1 MPPRKRSPEPPEP
14 ARPSKARSAAKPAGA
29 RQRSKGKAPAPGD
42 LSTYEAKRDFTRTPE
57 PPPHPPPTEAG
68 PLTFVVQQHR
78 ATRMHYDVRLEVD
91 GAMPSWPVPRGPSTN
106 PRDKRLAI
114 QTEPHPLD
122 YASFEGVIPKG
133 EYGGGEVIVWDNGTY
148 SPDEAL
154 PGEASSDG
162 GASGD
167 GSSGGR
173 PSERHRATSFGDRAQ
188 AEARVRAGIAAGKLS
203 VTFRGRKLKGS
214 WTFVK
219 TKASEDSWLLIKHQ
233 DEAADRDRE
242 LVAGDAS
249 VISGLTIADLQSGR
263 LPDPTRAGTPPR
275 LADLP
280 GVALGEPPAGLKPM
294 QATLATGPF
303 DDPRW
308 LFEPK
313 LDGVRALV
321 TVVGGV
327 ATLRSRRGLDITAQ
341 YPALARALARQP
353 AATLVLDGEIVALG
367 ERGVPS
373 FERLQQR
380 MGLQNPDEI
389 ATADA
394 ELPVLFFAFDIVHL
408 DGYDLRRVP
417 LEHRVEV
424 RARVLLPGPLVQ
436 PVQTFAADGVA
447 AFEAAA
453 ALGLEGVVA
462 KRRDSPYED
471 GKRSRRWLKVKA
483 RRTDEF
489 VVGGHHSGEGTR
501 SGTFGALLLGTRDE
515 ADATSDAL
523 RYVGRVG
530 TGFDEATLRALRAR
544 LDALETDA
552 NPFGEEPPDCER
564 VTFVRPE
571 LVAEVAYANATRDG
585 ILRAPSFV
593 RLRPDKAPSEVR
605 RARAVAPPS
614 GALPPDGRA
623 EEPGADVSALEGA
636 LPIALPIPEVLKQ
649 LDRDVPELQ
658 LAVGSHKLRV
668 SNLDKVMWP
677 VHAEE
682 PAVTKRGLLRYLAEV
697 SPWLLP
703 HVRDRPVTLTRYPDG
718 IEGPSFYQKHY
729 EQAPDFVETVRV
741 YVDSSSGDQTA
752 ILCNNLPTLLWL
764 GQLADLELHVS
775 LARAN
780 PEPDGYHLS
789 MVFGGSK
796 EQVERSALGHPD
808 FVLFDLDPYVYAG
821 TEASGEK
828 PQLNRRAF
836 AQTVEVARW
845 LKELLDAASLSSFV
859 KTSGATG
866 LHVYVPILRQFDY
879 RTVRSVADTIGG
891 FVRRA
896 HPREATLEWAT
907 EKRTGKIFIDVNQNA
922 RIKNLAAAFSPRAKP
937 GAPVSMPLRWD
948 ELDDVYP
955 TDFTIR
961 TALARI
967 AEHGDPWADVLDY
980 KHDLQAL
987 IERG

>member
-1 MPPRKRSPEPPEP
+1 MPPRKRPSEPSEPSEPP
-14 ARPSKARSAAKPAGA
+14 KARSASKPASTRRRSNAKPPDDPPGD
-29 RQRSKGKAPAPGD
+29 APGD
-42 LSTYEAKRDFTRTPE
+42 LTAYEAKRDFTKTPE
-57 PPPHPPPTEAG
+57 PPPRAPATEAG

-78 ATRMHYDVRLEVD
+78 ATRMHYDVRLELD
-91 GAMPSWPVPRGPSTN
+91 GAMPSWPVPKGPSAN

-114 QTEPHPLD
+114 RTEDHPLD

-133 EYGGGEVIVWDNGTY
+133 AYGAGEVIVWDNGTY
-148 SPDEAL
+148 SPDEAS
-154 PGEASSDG
+154 PGAGSSDG
-162 GASGD
+162 G
-167 GSSGGR
+167 SSAEG
-173 PSERHRATSFGDRAQ
+173 RATSFGDRAE

-233 DEAADRDRE
+233 DEAADPDRE
-242 LVAGDAS
+242 LTAEDAS
-249 VISGLTIADLQSGR
+249 VVSGLTIADLQSGR
-263 LPDPTRAGTPPR
+263 LPDPTRRGTPPR

-280 GVALGEPPAGLKPM
+280 GVRSSTVPGDPLPDLKPM
-294 QATLATGPF
+294 QATLASGPF
-303 DDPRW
+303 DDPKW

-321 TVVGGV
+321 TVVAGV

-353 AATLVLDGEIVALG
+353 ASTLVLDGEIVALG
-367 ERGVPS
+367 EGGVPS

-394 ELPVLFFAFDIVHL
+394 ELPVLFFAFDIVEL

-424 RARVLLPGPLVQ
+424 LARVLHPGALVQ

-483 RRTDEF
+483 RKTDEF
-489 VVGGHHSGEGTR
+489 VVGGHHSGEGAR

-515 ADATSDAL
+515 EGTRDEDGANPEAL

-530 TGFDEATLRALRAR
+530 TGFDDATLRSLRAR

-552 NPFGEEPPDCER
+552 NPFAAEPPDRER

-571 LVAEVAYANATRDG
+571 LVAEVEYANETRDG
-585 ILRAPSFV
+585 ILRAPSFL

-605 RARAVAPPS
+605 RVTAVEPPS
-614 GALPPDGRA
+614 ASPPGDSDAGAGT
-623 EEPGADVSALEGA
+623 
-636 LPIALPIPEVLKQ
+636 IAEVLEQ
-649 LDRDVPELQ
+649 LDHGVQELQ
-658 LAVGSHKLRV
+658 LAVGSHQLRA

-677 VHAEE
+677 AHADE

-703 HVRDRPVTLTRYPDG
+703 HLRDRPVTLTRYPDG
-718 IEGPSFYQKHY
+718 IAGPSFYQKHY
-729 EQAPDFVETVRV
+729 EQAPDFVDTVSV

-780 PEPDGYHLS
+780 PEPDARHLS
-789 MVFGGSK
+789 MAFCGSK
-796 EQVERSALGHPD
+796 QQVERSALGHPD

-821 TEASGEK
+821 TEASGEE

-836 AQTVEVARW
+836 AKTVAVARW

-879 RTVRSVADTIGG
+879 RTVRSVTDTFAG

-896 HPREATLEWAT
+896 HPQEVTLEWAT
-907 EKRTGKIFIDVNQNA
+907 EKRAGKIFIDVNQNA
-922 RIKNLAAAFSPRAKP
+922 RIKNLAAAFSPRPKP

-948 ELDDVYP
+948 ELDGVYP

-967 AEHGDPWADVLDY
+967 AEAGDPWADILDR

-987 IERG
+987 IERA

>member
-1 MPPRKRSPEPPEP
+1 MRLEEIDPIYHEKAYYLEPDEAGGKPFALLMRALEEKGLVAVAQVAIRNKERLCALRPGDGRILLHTLFYPDEIRSTRLEPFEAAAVSDDELKMALTLVEMLEKPFEPDEYHDEYHDALMIVINAKLEGQEIVEAAEPETAKVVDLMAALKASVEAASQQHEADEAEARRRGHRRRRRAQQAAPLPRGGRRRLAPAPAVGPAMPPRKRSPEPPEP

-593 RLRPDKAPSEVR
+593 RLRPTRPRPRCAARARSPRRRELSPQMGGPRSRVRTSAPSRE
-605 RARAVAPPS
+605 
-614 GALPPDGRA
+614 
-623 EEPGADVSALEGA
+623 
-636 LPIALPIPEVLKQ
+636 
-649 LDRDVPELQ
+649 
-658 LAVGSHKLRV
+658 
-668 SNLDKVMWP
+668 
-677 VHAEE
+677 
-682 PAVTKRGLLRYLAEV
+682 
-697 SPWLLP
+697 
-703 HVRDRPVTLTRYPDG
+703 RYPS
-718 IEGPSFYQKHY
+718 PSPY
-729 EQAPDFVETVRV
+729 PRC
-741 YVDSSSGDQTA
+741 SSSSTA
-752 ILCNNLPTLLWL
+752 T
-764 GQLADLELHVS
+764 S
-775 LARAN
+775 RS
-780 PEPDGYHLS
+780 YS
-789 MVFGGSK
+789 S
-796 EQVERSALGHPD
+796 RSAR
-808 FVLFDLDPYVYAG
+808 
-821 TEASGEK
+821 TNSAS
-828 PQLNRRAF
+828 R
-836 AQTVEVARW
+836 
-845 LKELLDAASLSSFV
+845 
-859 KTSGATG
+859 TST
-866 LHVYVPILRQFDY
+866 R
-879 RTVRSVADTIGG
+879 
-891 FVRRA
+891 
-896 HPREATLEWAT
+896 
-907 EKRTGKIFIDVNQNA
+907 
-922 RIKNLAAAFSPRAKP
+922 
-937 GAPVSMPLRWD
+937 
-948 ELDDVYP
+948 
-955 TDFTIR
+955 
-961 TALARI
+961 
-967 AEHGDPWADVLDY
+967 
-980 KHDLQAL
+980 
-987 IERG
+987 

>member
-1 MPPRKRSPEPPEP
+1 MPARKRP
-14 ARPSKARSAAKPAGA
+14 AEPSKARSASKPASTRKRAQA
-29 RQRSKGKAPAPGD
+29 RRPGD
-42 LSTYEAKRDFTRTPE
+42 PQGDATGDLTTYEAKRDFTKTPE
-57 PPPHPPPTEAG
+57 PPPHAPATEAG

-91 GAMPSWPVPRGPSTN
+91 GAMPSWPVPKGPSTN

-114 QTEPHPLD
+114 QTEDHPLD

-133 EYGGGEVIVWDNGTY
+133 EYGAGEVIVWDNGTY
-148 SPDEAL
+148 SPDE
-154 PGEASSDG
+154 GSSDG
-162 GASGD
+162 
-167 GSSGGR
+167 SSAGEG
-173 PSERHRATSFGDRAQ
+173 RATSFGDRAE

-233 DEAADRDRE
+233 DEAADPDRE
-242 LVAGDAS
+242 LVAEDAS
-249 VISGLTIADLQSGR
+249 VVSGLTIADLQSGR
-263 LPDPTRAGTPPR
+263 LPDLTRRGTPVR

-280 GVALGEPPAGLKPM
+280 GIALGTASGDPPPGLKPM
-294 QATLATGPF
+294 QATLASGPF
-303 DDPRW
+303 DDPKW

-321 TVVGGV
+321 TLAGGV

-353 AATLVLDGEIVALG
+353 ASTLVLDGEIVALG
-367 ERGVPS
+367 EGGVPS

-394 ELPVLFFAFDIVHL
+394 ELPVLFFGFDIVYL
-408 DGYDLRRVP
+408 DGHDLRRVP

-424 RARVLLPGPLVQ
+424 LARVLQPSALVQ
-436 PVQTFAADGVA
+436 PVQTFAGDGVA
-447 AFEAAA
+447 AFQAAA

-483 RRTDEF
+483 RKTDEF
-489 VVGGHHSGEGTR
+489 VVGGHHSGEGAR

-515 ADATSDAL
+515 DGGADGSGL

-530 TGFDEATLRALRAR
+530 TGFDDATLRALRAR
-544 LDALETDA
+544 LDELETDA
-552 NPFGEEPPDCER
+552 NPFAAEPPDRER

-571 LVAEVAYANATRDG
+571 LVAEVEYANETRDG
-585 ILRAPSFV
+585 ILRAPSFM

-605 RARAVAPPS
+605 RVPAVEPPS
-614 GALPPDGRA
+614 ASPLDESDAGA
-623 EEPGADVSALEGA
+623 GA
-636 LPIALPIPEVLKQ
+636 IAEVLAQ
-649 LDRDVPELQ
+649 LDRSVPELQ
-658 LAVGSHKLRV
+658 LAVGSHQLRA

-677 VHAEE
+677 AHAEE
-682 PAVTKRGLLRYLAEV
+682 PAVTKRGLLRYLAEI

-703 HVRDRPVTLTRYPDG
+703 HLRDRPVTLTRYPDG
-718 IEGPSFYQKHY
+718 IAGPSFYQKHY
-729 EQAPDFVETVRV
+729 EQAPDFVDTVSI

-764 GQLADLELHVS
+764 GQLADLELHIS

-780 PEPDGYHLS
+780 PEPDAHHLS

-821 TEASGEK
+821 TEAAGEE

-879 RTVRSVADTIGG
+879 RTVRSVADTFAG

-896 HPREATLEWAT
+896 HPQQVTLEWAT
-907 EKRTGKIFIDVNQNA
+907 VKRAGKIFIDVNQNA
-922 RIKNLAAAFSPRAKP
+922 RIKNLAAAFSPRPKP
-937 GAPVSMPLRWD
+937 GAPVSMPLLWD

-967 AEHGDPWADVLDY
+967 TEAGDPWADILDH
-980 KHDLQAL
+980 KHNLQAL
-987 IERG
+987 IERA